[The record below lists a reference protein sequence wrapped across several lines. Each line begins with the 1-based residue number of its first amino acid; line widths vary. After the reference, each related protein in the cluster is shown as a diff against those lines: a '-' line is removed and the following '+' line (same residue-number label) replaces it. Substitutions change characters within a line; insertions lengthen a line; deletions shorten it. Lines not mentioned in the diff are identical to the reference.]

1 MELYDAIFYRK
12 SIKNYSNK
20 SIKETLMNEV
30 KSACSNLTYI
40 NKELNIKAHVVDRG
54 HIIHFLMG
62 KKCNIKAPHYIVVT
76 SDKGEDY
83 LQNVGFA
90 LENVVLKLT
99 SLGLATCWIESKL
112 KREDILEFI
121 NLDTPEI
128 DEENEEVGINL
139 EEPIAVIA
147 FGYPDKET
155 NLFRKK
161 DDKLDRKRINHISRK
176 LDRRWIKILKAVR
189 VAPSIKNTQPW
200 MFYNKLKAVRVAP
213 SIKNTQPW
221 MFYNKDN
228 NIYIYQENQKKSIED
243 MSKISMGIALRHFDL
258 ACKNYDMN
266 IMYEKTKPRRKIGKK
281 YFITAVL
288 NNNVIE
294 N

>member
-1 MELYDAIFYRK
+1 MELYDAIFYRR

-139 EEPIAVIA
+139 EEPIVVIA
-147 FGYPDKET
+147 FGYPDKEIS
-155 NLFRKK
+155 LFRKK
-161 DDKLDRKRINHISRK
+161 DDKLDRKKINHISRK
-176 LDRRWIKILKAVR
+176 LDRRWIKI
-189 VAPSIKNTQPW
+189 
-200 MFYNKLKAVRVAP
+200 LKAVRVAP

-266 IMYEKTKPRRKIGKK
+266 IMYEKTKYRRKIGKK

>member
-20 SIKETLMNEV
+20 PIKETLMDEV
-30 KSACSNLTYI
+30 KNACSNLTYI
-40 NKELNIKAHVVDRG
+40 NKELNIKAHAVDRG
-54 HIIHFLMG
+54 HLIHLLMG
-62 KKCNIKAPHYIVVT
+62 KKFNIKAPHYIVVT
-76 SDKGEDY
+76 SNRGEDY
-83 LQNVGFA
+83 LQNIGFA
-90 LENVVLKLT
+90 LEEVVLKLT
-99 SLGLATCWIESKL
+99 SLGLATCWIESNL
-112 KREDILEFI
+112 KRDDILEFI
-121 NLDTPEI
+121 DLDTPKSN
-128 DEENEEVGINL
+128 EENEEEIKANL

-155 NLFRKK
+155 NLFRRI

-176 LDRRWIKILKAVR
+176 LDRKWIKI
-189 VAPSIKNTQPW
+189 
-200 MFYNKLKAVRVAP
+200 LKAVRVAP

-228 NIYIYQENQKKSIED
+228 NIYIYEENQKKSIED

-258 ACKNYDMN
+258 ACKNFEMD
-266 IMYEKTKPRRKIGKK
+266 IKYEKTKYKRKLRKK

-288 NNNVIE
+288 NNKVIE

>member
-121 NLDTPEI
+121 NLDTTEI
-128 DEENEEVGINL
+128 DEENEEEVEINL

-176 LDRRWIKILKAVR
+176 LDRRWIKI
-189 VAPSIKNTQPW
+189 
-200 MFYNKLKAVRVAP
+200 LKAVRVAP